1 MSIWSDMEDRSMG
14 LSVRKEDAFKVHPF
28 WESAE
33 QTNLRKSTISA
44 IEEVLKSLHDV
55 PRWSFDCLSDFGAGL
70 GDLVV
75 LSDKKKTYLEVFVD
89 RHLLPENEN
98 DWEEGAVK
106 ILGASRVLGEYDDGE
121 IILYVNNIMDAAKE
135 EIGPKGVLGIPY
147 LTVLRYVYLHELM
160 HAYFDR
166 KGNEGHEYNYETDEG
181 FAEFGALL
189 LLNKLVKHDLW
200 DEEPLYNHASK
211 EELEWAI
218 RHVERKTGFLQ
229 CYARGAELFKQF
241 GEDKEL
247 CKKMLQAFPKEIEN
261 NPY

>member
-1 MSIWSDMEDRSMG
+1 MSIWSDIEDRSIG
-14 LSVRKEDAFKVHPF
+14 LSVRLEDAFKVQPF
-28 WESAE
+28 RESAE
-33 QTNLRKSTISA
+33 QTSLRESTISA
-44 IEEVLKSLHDV
+44 IEEVLKSLHNV
-55 PRWSFDCLSDFGAGL
+55 PRWSSDCLSDFGAGL

-121 IILYVNNIMDAAKE
+121 IILYVNNIMDAAQDA
-135 EIGPKGVLGIPY
+135 PKGVLGIPY

-166 KGNEGHEYNYETDEG
+166 TGNEGHEYNYETEEG

-211 EELEWAI
+211 EEMEWAI

-241 GEDKEL
+241 GEDKEF
-247 CKKMLQAFPKEIEN
+247 CKKMLHAFPNGIEN
-261 NPY
+261 NPH